1 MPVLA
6 SLILAAAT
14 ASPGSPASA
23 PPCSPALP
31 SQLRSDQAPTQ
42 ALDRYTDL
50 NPAVRDALARRIAQL
65 RVDDL
70 VMLGRDG
77 VHGQYRYE
85 DDIRHA
91 LIGGQLCDRLDL
103 SSWKPAAE
111 ASALVFCEGDTC
123 VAMTVE
129 GRMLARLARRKPDA
143 FDALAQ
149 ALRIRPGGPQSEIM
163 LPPPAAGTANGWA
176 RQRLLIQ
183 TRAGLD
189 DKALA
194 KILAPHGGKA
204 RRLGRTQL
212 AVVDLP
218 ANASE
223 TAVAMLLAR
232 HPQLKSAELDMRV
245 SPAMS
250 PNDPYMGSEWHLA
263 RINAPQAWDTA
274 QGAGIKIAILD
285 TGVDGTHPDLAGHL
299 VAGWNFYDG
308 NADTS
313 DVNGHGTAV
322 AGAAAAAL
330 NNGVGVAS
338 VAGQAQ
344 LMPVRIADPNAYAY
358 WSTVAQGLSW
368 AADQGARVANISYSG
383 VAGSSTVHSA
393 ADYMRS
399 KGGLVVVAA
408 GNNGIDEG
416 ITPTASMIPVSAT
429 DETDNKT
436 SWSSYGSFV
445 ALSAPGQNIWTT
457 QRGGSYGAWW
467 GTSLASPVVAGAVA
481 LLMSARPSLSISAIQ
496 NALFT
501 TAVDLGAAGRDPY
514 YGWGRLNAGAAMQA
528 VLATPAPDTQ
538 APAVAVNAPLAS
550 AIVSGLVA
558 FDVSANDNVGVTRV
572 DLRVNG
578 NVVASDTSPPYG
590 FSWDST
596 RMGNGPVTISATA
609 VDAAGNSGTSASVTL
624 NVSNAVLAD
633 TEAPVIAITRPAT
646 NTRVTGNNVTIT
658 TSASDNAGTA
668 GLQQTIY
675 IDGAVV
681 ASGTGASLSY
691 TWNLKKASNGAHTI
705 QAVAR
710 DAAGNVSTATSAV
723 TK

>member
-50 NPAVRDALARRIAQL
+50 NPSVRDALARRIAQL

-263 RINAPQAWDTA
+263 RINAPQAWTPRRARASRSRSWIPASTA
-274 QGAGIKIAILD
+274 RI
-285 TGVDGTHPDLAGHL
+285 P
-299 VAGWNFYDG
+299 
-308 NADTS
+308 TS
-313 DVNGHGTAV
+313 
-322 AGAAAAAL
+322 
-330 NNGVGVAS
+330 
-338 VAGQAQ
+338 
-344 LMPVRIADPNAYAY
+344 R
-358 WSTVAQGLSW
+358 
-368 AADQGARVANISYSG
+368 
-383 VAGSSTVHSA
+383 
-393 ADYMRS
+393 
-399 KGGLVVVAA
+399 
-408 GNNGIDEG
+408 
-416 ITPTASMIPVSAT
+416 
-429 DETDNKT
+429 
-436 SWSSYGSFV
+436 
-445 ALSAPGQNIWTT
+445 
-457 QRGGSYGAWW
+457 
-467 GTSLASPVVAGAVA
+467 GTSS
-481 LLMSARPSLSISAIQ
+481 
-496 NALFT
+496 
-501 TAVDLGAAGRDPY
+501 
-514 YGWGRLNAGAAMQA
+514 
-528 VLATPAPDTQ
+528 
-538 APAVAVNAPLAS
+538 
-550 AIVSGLVA
+550 
-558 FDVSANDNVGVTRV
+558 RV
-572 DLRVNG
+572 
-578 NVVASDTSPPYG
+578 
-590 FSWDST
+590 
-596 RMGNGPVTISATA
+596 
-609 VDAAGNSGTSASVTL
+609 GTSMTAM
-624 NVSNAVLAD
+624 
-633 TEAPVIAITRPAT
+633 PIPAT
-646 NTRVTGNNVTIT
+646 
-658 TSASDNAGTA
+658 
-668 GLQQTIY
+668 
-675 IDGAVV
+675 
-681 ASGTGASLSY
+681 
-691 TWNLKKASNGAHTI
+691 
-705 QAVAR
+705 
-710 DAAGNVSTATSAV
+710 STAMAPRWRAPRRPR
-723 TK
+723 